1 MKKRELAIKL
11 RLSGKSYTQIS
22 RELIVAKSTL
32 SSWLANIEIGEGARE
47 QINARGRAKAIEALV
62 KRNRQQTV
70 LAIERATKLQ
80 NDFSRRIGS
89 LSRRDV
95 LMIGLALYW
104 AEGHKR
110 LIVKDGKERTYH
122 PVELTNS
129 DPGIVKIFIRF
140 LRETFGVVPRDIKV
154 ELRLF
159 EHQDAGRAIDFWS
172 KATSIPRKN
181 FRKPYYGI
189 SISSRGKRPYY
200 RLEHGIIRIVLS
212 KTVLFHKILG
222 GIEGIK
228 KLV

>member
-1 MKKRELAIKL
+1 MNKRELAIKL

-22 RELIVAKSTL
+22 RELSVAKSTL
-32 SSWLANIEIGEGARE
+32 SSWLAALEISDGARE
-47 QINARGRAKAIEALV
+47 RINARGRTKAIEALV

-80 NDFSRRIGS
+80 NDFSKRIGN

-110 LIVKDGKERTYH
+110 LIVKDGKKRTYH
-122 PVELTNS
+122 PIALTNS

-172 KATSIPRKN
+172 KATSIPREN

>member
-1 MKKRELAIKL
+1 MNKRELAIKL
-11 RLSGKSYTQIS
+11 RLSGKSYTQIG
-22 RELIVAKSTL
+22 REIGVAKSTL
-32 SSWLANIEIGEGARE
+32 SSWLAALEISDGARE
-47 QINARGRAKAIEALV
+47 RINARGRTKAIEALV

-70 LAIERATKLQ
+70 LAKGRAVRLQ
-80 NDFSRRIGS
+80 NDFSKRIGN

-95 LMIGLALYW
+95 LLIGLALYW

-110 LIVKDGKERTYH
+110 LIVKDGKKRTYH
-122 PVELTNS
+122 PIALTNS

-140 LRETFGVVPRDIKV
+140 LSEILDVKPRDIKA

-159 EHQDAGRAIDFWS
+159 EHQDAERAIHFWS
-172 KATSIPRKN
+172 NVTGIPREN

-189 SISSRGKRPYY
+189 SISSRGKRPYH
-200 RLEHGIIRIVLS
+200 RLEHGIIRIVLA
-212 KTVLFHKILG
+212 KTELFHKVLG